1 MWYTVFKMENE
12 NPVIIFSPR
21 VVLDQFN
28 LLSSV
33 EYKKSYSTEC
43 PNCSFLFNACLQG
56 IIIDNLI
63 CKIWHFTPWLMSLMP
78 YYTCIAMHR
87 IWICIYSNH
96 HKIHYTPL
104 VPLTQRYHTSLHG
117 LLVLLLLFYGYFK
130 YIYIYIYIYIV
141 LVILELDQLINY
153 HLIS

>member
-1 MWYTVFKMENE
+1 MWCTVFKMETE
-12 NPVIIFSPR
+12 NPVIIFSPH
-21 VVLDQFN
+21 VVLGQFN

-43 PNCSFLFNACLQG
+43 PNCSFLFNACLQS

-63 CKIWHFTPWLMSLMP
+63 YKTWHFTPWLMSLMP
-78 YYTCIAMHR
+78 YYTYIAMHR

-96 HKIHYTPL
+96 HKRHYEPL
-104 VPLTQRYHTSLHG
+104 VPLTQRYHTPLHR

-130 YIYIYIYIYIV
+130 YIHTYIY
-141 LVILELDQLINY
+141 LLSFWNLINWS
-153 HLIS
+153 ITI